1 MKLNSAVTKVYAFLN
16 KISQNKLFKNQTNA
30 TQTNETSLTASS
42 ATESD
47 STQIIPTQIA
57 LNQTNATQAN
67 ATNLTATE
75 TNPTASHATNSPEAS
90 AKKPHAAHKSQ
101 QKSMLRKIVEPIAFV
116 LAGLLCFAYPVCS
129 TLWNNRVSKEISSEY
144 DKYNH
149 DQAGDVRRAHL
160 RAARRYNAR
169 HKAIITSDPYDGT
182 TDYMNKPEYKEYAK
196 QLDEPMGI
204 MGIVKIPKIGVKLPI
219 YHGSSQEVL
228 AHGAGHLYGTDL
240 PVGGKNRHAVVT
252 AHTGLPDATM
262 FDDLVNLKKGDYFYF
277 DVQGE
282 TLRYKVFRISVVD
295 PHDIS
300 LLQREKGRDLATL
313 LTCTPYG
320 VNSHR
325 LLVTGYRVLPDPVK
339 APEDRVQWPLWMTL
353 FVLAMILTFAVL
365 ATMVATLWR
374 KKRDEIYVRGRHLLA
389 VSRNVLSKLRRGSV

>member
-30 TQTNETSLTASS
+30 TQTNATSSTATQTNLTESS
-42 ATESD
+42 AT
-47 STQIIPTQIA
+47 
-57 LNQTNATQAN
+57 ATH
-67 ATNLTATE
+67 ATE
-75 TNPTASHATNSPEAS
+75 AKS
-90 AKKPHAAHKSQ
+90 AVSNHKSQ
-101 QKSMLRKIVEPIAFV
+101 QKSKLRRIIEPIAFV

-129 TLWNNRVSKEISSEY
+129 TLWNNRVSKEISAAY

-169 HKAIITSDPYDGT
+169 HKAIITADPYNGT
-182 TDYMNKPEYKEYAK
+182 TDYMKTPEYKEYVK

-219 YHGSSQEVL
+219 YHGSSQKVL

-240 PVGGKNRHAVVT
+240 PVGGKNRHTVIT
-252 AHTGLPDATM
+252 AHTGLADATM
-262 FDDLVNLKKGDYFYF
+262 FDDLVDLKKGDFFYF

-282 TLRYKVFRISVVD
+282 TLRYKVFRISVVE

-353 FVLAMILTFAVL
+353 FVLAMILTITVLTTMIMAAV
-365 ATMVATLWR
+365 R
-374 KKRDEIYVRGRHLLA
+374 KKRGELDVRGKHLLA
-389 VSRNVLSKLRRGSV
+389 VSRSVLRKLRERSA

>member
-30 TQTNETSLTASS
+30 TQANETNLAASP

-47 STQIIPTQIA
+47 ATQIIPTQIA
-57 LNQTNATQAN
+57 LNQTNE
-67 ATNLTATE
+67 TNLTATE
-75 TNPTASHATNSPEAS
+75 TNPTASPTTNSPESPAQ
-90 AKKPHAAHKSQ
+90 KPHAAHKSQ
-101 QKSMLRKIVEPIAFV
+101 QKSMLRRIIEPIAFV

-389 VSRNVLSKLRRGSV
+389 VSRSVLSKLRRG

>member
-30 TQTNETSLTASS
+30 TQTNLTASP
-42 ATESD
+42 ATESTA
-47 STQIIPTQIA
+47 TQTN
-57 LNQTNATQAN
+57 LTENNATQ
-67 ATNLTATE
+67 T
-75 TNPTASHATNSPEAS
+75 HATGAKSAAS
-90 AKKPHAAHKSQ
+90 NHKSQ
-101 QKSMLRKIVEPIAFV
+101 QKSKLRRIIEPIAFV

-129 TLWNNRVSKEISSEY
+129 TLWNNRVSKEISAAY

-169 HKAIITSDPYDGT
+169 HKAIITADPYNGT
-182 TDYMNKPEYKEYAK
+182 TDYMKTPEYKEYVK

-228 AHGAGHLYGTDL
+228 ARGAGHLYGTDL
-240 PVGGKNRHAVVT
+240 PVGGKNRHTVIT
-252 AHTGLPDATM
+252 AHTGLADATM
-262 FDDLVNLKKGDYFYF
+262 FDDLVDLKKGDFFYF

-282 TLRYKVFRISVVD
+282 TLRYKVFRISVVE

-353 FVLAMILTFAVL
+353 FVLAMILTITVLTTMIMAAV
-365 ATMVATLWR
+365 R
-374 KKRDEIYVRGRHLLA
+374 KKRGELDVRGKHLLA
-389 VSRNVLSKLRRGSV
+389 VSRSVLQKLRRGGV

>member
-16 KISQNKLFKNQTNA
+16 KISQNKLFKNQTN
-30 TQTNETSLTASS
+30 QTESIT
-42 ATESD
+42 TESD
-47 STQIIPTQIA
+47 VTQIIPTQIN
-57 LNQTNATQAN
+57 LNQTNQ
-67 ATNLTATE
+67 TNLTAT
-75 TNPTASHATNSPEAS
+75 TATAPSQPNQPNQ
-90 AKKPHAAHKSQ
+90 PNQPQPAAHKSQ
-101 QKSMLRKIVEPIAFV
+101 QKSKLRRIVEPIAFV

-129 TLWNNRVSKEISSEY
+129 TLWNNRVSKEISAAY

-149 DQAGDVRRAHL
+149 DQAGDVRRANL
-160 RAARRYNAR
+160 RAARLYNKHRKNMLAQ
-169 HKAIITSDPYDGT
+169 DPYGDGNHVNIT
-182 TDYMNKPEYKEYAK
+182 ETPAYKEYLK
-196 QLDEPMGI
+196 VLDEPMGV

-228 AHGAGHLYGTDL
+228 ARGAGHLYGTDL

-252 AHTGLPDATM
+252 AHTGLPNATM
-262 FDDLVNLKKGDYFYF
+262 FDDLVNLKKGDFFYF

-339 APEDRVQWPLWMTL
+339 PPEDHVQWPLWMTL
-353 FVLAMILTFAVL
+353 FVLAMILTIAVL
-365 ATMVATLWR
+365 ITMVVTALR
-374 KKRDEIYVRGRHLLA
+374 KRRDELYVRGKHLLL
-389 VSRNVLSKLRRGSV
+389 VSRDALRKLRRG

>member
-30 TQTNETSLTASS
+30 TQTNLTASP
-42 ATESD
+42 ATESTA
-47 STQIIPTQIA
+47 TQTN
-57 LNQTNATQAN
+57 LTENNATQ
-67 ATNLTATE
+67 THATE
-75 TNPTASHATNSPEAS
+75 AKSAASN
-90 AKKPHAAHKSQ
+90 HKSQ
-101 QKSMLRKIVEPIAFV
+101 QKSKLRRIIEPIAFV

-129 TLWNNRVSKEISSEY
+129 TLWNNRVSKEISAAY

-169 HKAIITSDPYDGT
+169 HKAIITADPYNGT
-182 TDYMNKPEYKEYAK
+182 TDYMKTPEYKEYVK

-228 AHGAGHLYGTDL
+228 ARGAGHLYGTDL
-240 PVGGKNRHAVVT
+240 PVGGKNRHTVIT
-252 AHTGLPDATM
+252 AHTGLADATM

-282 TLRYKVFRISVVD
+282 TLRYRVFRISVVE

-353 FVLAMILTFAVL
+353 FVLAMILTITVL
-365 ATMVATLWR
+365 TTMIMAAAR
-374 KKRDEIYVRGRHLLA
+374 KKRGELDVRGKHLLA
-389 VSRNVLSKLRRGSV
+389 VSRSVLRKLRERSA

>member
-16 KISQNKLFKNQTNA
+16 KISQNKLFKNQTN
-30 TQTNETSLTASS
+30 QTNQTNQPNLTESP

-47 STQIIPTQIA
+47 ATQIIPTQIT
-57 LNQTNATQAN
+57 LNQTNATN
-67 ATNLTATE
+67 ATQTNLTE
-75 TNPTASHATNSPEAS
+75 TASPATNSPEAP

-101 QKSMLRKIVEPIAFV
+101 QKSMLRKIIEPIAFV

-129 TLWNNRVSKEISSEY
+129 TLRNNRVSKEISSEY

>member
-16 KISQNKLFKNQTNA
+16 KISQNKLFKNQTN
-30 TQTNETSLTASS
+30 QTNQNNQTDQTNATSLTATNQTNLTESIES
-42 ATESD
+42 AATKSAATESP
-47 STQIIPTQIA
+47 QPPQ
-57 LNQTNATQAN
+57 
-67 ATNLTATE
+67 
-75 TNPTASHATNSPEAS
+75 AS
-90 AKKPHAAHKSQ
+90 ASKPHAAHKSK
-101 QKSMLRKIVEPIAFV
+101 QKSKLRRIVEPIAFV

-169 HKAIITSDPYDGT
+169 HKAIISSDPYDGT

-282 TLRYKVFRISVVD
+282 TLR
-295 PHDIS
+295 
-300 LLQREKGRDLATL
+300 G
-313 LTCTPYG
+313 
-320 VNSHR
+320 
-325 LLVTGYRVLPDPVK
+325 
-339 APEDRVQWPLWMTL
+339 
-353 FVLAMILTFAVL
+353 
-365 ATMVATLWR
+365 
-374 KKRDEIYVRGRHLLA
+374 
-389 VSRNVLSKLRRGSV
+389 